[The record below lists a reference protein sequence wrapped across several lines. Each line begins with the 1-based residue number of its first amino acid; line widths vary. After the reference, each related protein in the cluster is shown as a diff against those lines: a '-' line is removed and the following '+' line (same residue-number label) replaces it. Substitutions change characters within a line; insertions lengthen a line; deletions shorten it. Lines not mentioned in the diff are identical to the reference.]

1 MRFALE
7 NKYITVKRTVF
18 VHWDTL
24 ESQHIKRTAERIYTF
39 KSAEDAKRVYSLLVN
54 DTIESYDVLH
64 NLVWE
69 ENITCTDWILW

>member
-1 MRFALE
+1 MQFTLV
-7 NKYITVKRTVF
+7 NQSIIVKRRLF
-18 VHWDTL
+18 VHWDNL
-24 ESQHIKRTAERIYTF
+24 ESQPIEQSAERIYTF

-64 NLVWE
+64 DLVWE